1 MAVQEGVAPEAA
13 GTQEAHGGAVH
24 RLKPNAIGLLGVV
37 FMAVATAAPITA
49 MTGNVPFMVSAGN
62 GVGAPAS
69 YLVAMVVLA
78 IFAVGFTSMAK
89 HITSTGAFYG
99 FISYGLGRTAGL
111 ASGLLATFAYVVFE
125 PALIGIF
132 STFATGTLKDQTGL
146 DVPWWAFAVLML
158 AVNATGTWFG
168 VSVAEKLLV
177 VLLATEVTI
186 LAAMAVSVA
195 LHGGGPHG
203 FTFGP
208 VNPVNAF
215 KGTSAGLGL
224 FFAFWSWV
232 GFESTAMYGEESRDP
247 KKIIPKATMI
257 SVLGVG
263 VFYVFV
269 SWMAIIGNGESEAV
283 TAASSSNPLALF
295 FNPTERYV
303 GHWAV
308 DVMQWLM
315 ITGSL
320 ACGMAFHNCAARY
333 MYALGREGVLPSLQ
347 RTIGRT
353 HPQHGS
359 PHIAG
364 LVQTVVSAVLI
375 AAFWLA
381 GKDPYTG
388 TYVLLAILGTMAILV
403 VQAVCSFAV
412 LAYFRKNHPESRH
425 WFKTFTAPLIGGLA
439 MLGVVVLLVSNMG
452 AAAGTESGS
461 LVLKAT
467 PWIVALIAA
476 GGVAYATY
484 LKRRAPQRYALLG
497 RTVLEE
503 TKERGSRYGRG
514 RSAASPH
521 SFGEGSQ
528 PSPKCCSR
536 WTRQRSII
544 DSSSPS
550 MNSKKARVSASRAPA
565 GVSAPRL
572 TTPSRSASSQRLM
585 IASRLVSASYHWS
598 LCTRYRS
605 RREPGSRSRDTMCT
619 CAR

>member
-1 MAVQEGVAPEAA
+1 MAVDEGVAPAA
-13 GTQEAHGGAVH
+13 RTSEPGTVH
-24 RLKPNAIGLLGVV
+24 RLKPNAVGLLGVV

-49 MTGNVPFMVSAGN
+49 MTGNVPFMVSSGN
-62 GVGAPAS
+62 GIGAPAS

-78 IFAVGFTSMAK
+78 IFSVGFTSMAK
-89 HITSTGAFYG
+89 HITATGAFYG
-99 FISYGLGRTAGL
+99 FISHGLGRSAGL

-132 STFATGTLKDQTGL
+132 STFATTTLKDQSGL

-158 AVNATGTWFG
+158 AVNTMGTWFG

-186 LAAMAVSVA
+186 LAAMAISVA
-195 LHGGGPHG
+195 LHGGGPDG

-215 KGTSAGLGL
+215 QGTSAGLGL

-247 KKIIPKATMI
+247 KKIIPKATMV

-263 VFYVFV
+263 VFYVLV
-269 SWMAIIGNGESEAV
+269 SWMAITGNGEKEAV
-283 TAASSSNPLALF
+283 AAASSSNPLALF
-295 FNPTERYV
+295 FDPTEQYV

-308 DVMQWLM
+308 VVMQWLM

-333 MYALGREGVLPSLQ
+333 MYALGREGVLPSLKD
-347 RTIGRT
+347 TVGRT
-353 HPQHGS
+353 HARHGS

-364 LVQTVVSAVLI
+364 LVQSLISGVLLG
-375 AAFWLA
+375 AFWLA

-412 LAYFRKNHPESRH
+412 LAYFRSHHPESRH
-425 WFKTFTAPLIGGLA
+425 WFKTFTAPLLGGVA
-439 MLGVVVLLVSNMG
+439 MLAVVALLVSNMG
-452 AAAGTESGS
+452 VAAGPESDS
-461 LVLKAT
+461 MVLRAT
-467 PWIVALIAA
+467 PWIVGLISVA
-476 GGVAYATY
+476 GFGYAQY
-484 LKRRAPQRYALLG
+484 LKRRSPERYALLG

-503 TKERGSRYGRG
+503 TRER
-514 RSAASPH
+514 
-521 SFGEGSQ
+521 
-528 PSPKCCSR
+528 
-536 WTRQRSII
+536 
-544 DSSSPS
+544 
-550 MNSKKARVSASRAPA
+550 
-565 GVSAPRL
+565 
-572 TTPSRSASSQRLM
+572 
-585 IASRLVSASYHWS
+585 
-598 LCTRYRS
+598 
-605 RREPGSRSRDTMCT
+605 
-619 CAR
+619 

>member
-1 MAVQEGVAPEAA
+1 MAVDEGVAPAA
-13 GTQEAHGGAVH
+13 KTGEEEAVH

-49 MTGNVPFMVSAGN
+49 MTGNVPFMVSSGN
-62 GVGAPAS
+62 GIGAPAS

-78 IFAVGFTSMAK
+78 IFSVGFTSMAK

-99 FISYGLGRTAGL
+99 FISYGLGRTVGL

-146 DVPWWAFAVLML
+146 DIPWWAFAIVML

-168 VSVAEKLLV
+168 VSVAEKLLI
-177 VLLATEVTI
+177 VLLATEVTV
-186 LAAMAVSVA
+186 LAAMAISVA
-195 LHGGGPHG
+195 LHGGGPNG
-203 FTFGP
+203 FSFDP

-232 GFESTAMYGEESRDP
+232 GFESTAMYGEESRNP
-247 KKIIPKATMI
+247 KKIIPRATMI

-269 SWMAIIGNGESEAV
+269 SWMAISGTGESNAV
-283 TAASSSNPLALF
+283 KVATANPLGLF

-320 ACGMAFHNCAARY
+320 ACGMAFHNCASRY
-333 MYALGREGVLPSLQ
+333 MYALGREGVIPALKN
-347 RTIGRT
+347 TVGRT
-353 HPQHGS
+353 HARHGS

-375 AAFWLA
+375 GAFWVA
-381 GKDPYTG
+381 GKDPYNAL
-388 TYVLLAILGTMAILV
+388 YVLLAILGTMAILV

-425 WFKTFTAPLIGGLA
+425 WFRTFTAPLVGGIA
-439 MLGVVVLLVSNMG
+439 MLAVVVLLVSNMG
-452 AAAGTESGS
+452 VAAGAESGS

-467 PWIVALIAA
+467 PWLVALVAA
-476 GGVAYATY
+476 TGIGYAQY
-484 LKRRAPQRYALLG
+484 LKRRAPERYALLG

-503 TKERGSRYGRG
+503 TKER
-514 RSAASPH
+514 
-521 SFGEGSQ
+521 
-528 PSPKCCSR
+528 
-536 WTRQRSII
+536 
-544 DSSSPS
+544 
-550 MNSKKARVSASRAPA
+550 
-565 GVSAPRL
+565 
-572 TTPSRSASSQRLM
+572 
-585 IASRLVSASYHWS
+585 
-598 LCTRYRS
+598 
-605 RREPGSRSRDTMCT
+605 
-619 CAR
+619 

>member
-1 MAVQEGVAPEAA
+1 MAVQEGVAPEAPEA
-13 GTQEAHGGAVH
+13 GSGGDGTVH

-49 MTGNVPFMVSAGN
+49 MTGNVPFMVSSGN
-62 GVGAPAS
+62 GIGAPAS

-78 IFAVGFTSMAK
+78 IFSVGFTSMAK

-99 FISYGLGRTAGL
+99 FISYGLGRTVGL

-132 STFATGTLKDQTGL
+132 SVFATTTLEDQTGAHI
-146 DVPWWAFAVLML
+146 PWWTFAILML
-158 AVNATGTWFG
+158 AINAMGTWFG

-186 LAAMAVSVA
+186 LAAMAISVA

-215 KGTSAGLGL
+215 QGTSAGLGL

-269 SWMAIIGNGESEAV
+269 SWMAIIGNGEAEAV
-283 TAASSSNPLALF
+283 AAASSSNPLALF
-295 FNPTERYV
+295 FNPTEQYV

-308 DVMQWLM
+308 VVMQWLM

-333 MYALGREGVLPSLQ
+333 LYALGREGAVPGLQ
-347 RTIGRT
+347 QTIGRT
-353 HPQHGS
+353 HPRHGS

-364 LVQTVVSAVLI
+364 LVQTVVSGVLLLAFAV
-375 AAFWLA
+375 AD
-381 GKDPYTG
+381 KDPYTG

-412 LAYFRKNHPESRH
+412 LAYFRSHHPESRH
-425 WFKTFTAPLIGGLA
+425 WFRTLVAPLVGGVA
-439 MLGVVVLLVSNMG
+439 MLAVVVLLVSNMG
-452 AAAGTESGS
+452 VAAGPESDS
-461 LVLKAT
+461 FVLRAT
-467 PWIVALIAA
+467 PWIVALVAV
-476 GGVAYATY
+476 GGIAYAQY
-484 LKRRAPQRYALLG
+484 LKRRAPERYALLG

-503 TKERGSRYGRG
+503 TKER
-514 RSAASPH
+514 
-521 SFGEGSQ
+521 
-528 PSPKCCSR
+528 
-536 WTRQRSII
+536 
-544 DSSSPS
+544 
-550 MNSKKARVSASRAPA
+550 
-565 GVSAPRL
+565 
-572 TTPSRSASSQRLM
+572 
-585 IASRLVSASYHWS
+585 
-598 LCTRYRS
+598 
-605 RREPGSRSRDTMCT
+605 
-619 CAR
+619 

>member
-1 MAVQEGVAPEAA
+1 MAVDEGVAPAA
-13 GTQEAHGGAVH
+13 GTTEDETVH
-24 RLKPNAIGLLGVV
+24 RLKPNAVGLLGVV

-49 MTGNVPFMVSAGN
+49 MTGNVPFMVSSGN
-62 GVGAPAS
+62 GIGAPAS

-78 IFAVGFTSMAK
+78 IFSVGFTSMAK

-132 STFATGTLKDQTGL
+132 STFATTTLKDQTGVH
-146 DVPWWAFAVLML
+146 VPWWAFALLML
-158 AVNATGTWFG
+158 AINATGTWFG
-168 VSVAEKLLV
+168 ISVAEKLLV
-177 VLLATEVTI
+177 LLLATEVTV

-203 FTFGP
+203 FTFAP
-208 VNPVNAF
+208 VDPVNAF

-247 KKIIPKATMI
+247 KRIIPKATMI

-269 SWMAIIGNGESEAV
+269 SWMAITGNGEAEAV
-283 TAASSSNPLALF
+283 KAASSANPLALF

-333 MYALGREGVLPSLQ
+333 LYALGREGVLPSLKN
-347 RTIGRT
+347 TIGRT
-353 HPQHGS
+353 HARHGS

-364 LVQTVVSAVLI
+364 LVQTGVSAVLI
-375 AAFWLA
+375 AAFWIA
-381 GKDPYTG
+381 GKDPYNAL
-388 TYVLLAILGTMAILV
+388 YVLLAILGTMAILV

-412 LAYFRKNHPESRH
+412 LVYFRRNHPESRH
-425 WFKTFTAPLIGGLA
+425 WFRTFAAPLVGGIA
-439 MLGVVVLLVSNMG
+439 MLGVVVLLVSNMS
-452 AAAGTESGS
+452 AAAGPESGS
-461 LVLKAT
+461 LLLKAT
-467 PWIVALIAA
+467 PWLVALVAA
-476 GGVAYATY
+476 TGVGYAQY
-484 LKRRAPQRYALLG
+484 LKRWAPERYALLG

-503 TKERGSRYGRG
+503 TKER
-514 RSAASPH
+514 
-521 SFGEGSQ
+521 
-528 PSPKCCSR
+528 
-536 WTRQRSII
+536 
-544 DSSSPS
+544 
-550 MNSKKARVSASRAPA
+550 
-565 GVSAPRL
+565 
-572 TTPSRSASSQRLM
+572 
-585 IASRLVSASYHWS
+585 
-598 LCTRYRS
+598 
-605 RREPGSRSRDTMCT
+605 
-619 CAR
+619 

>member
-1 MAVQEGVAPEAA
+1 MAVEEGVAPAA
-13 GTQEAHGGAVH
+13 RTDETGTVH

-62 GVGAPAS
+62 GIGAPAS

-78 IFAVGFTSMAK
+78 IFSVGFTSMAK

-99 FISYGLGRTAGL
+99 FISYGLGRTVGL

-132 STFATGTLKDQTGL
+132 STFATETLKDQTGT

-158 AVNATGTWFG
+158 AINATGTWFG
-168 VSVAEKLLV
+168 ISVAEKLLV

-186 LAAMAVSVA
+186 LAAMAISVA
-195 LHGGGPHG
+195 FHGGGPDG
-203 FTFGP
+203 FSIDP

-232 GFESTAMYGEESRDP
+232 GFESTAMYGEESRNP

-269 SWMAIIGNGESEAV
+269 SWMAITGTGESKAV
-283 TAASSSNPLALF
+283 EVATANPLQLF
-295 FNPTERYV
+295 FGPTEQYV

-308 DVMQWLM
+308 VVMQWLM

-333 MYALGREGVLPSLQ
+333 MYALGREGVLPSLKN
-347 RTIGRT
+347 TVGRT
-353 HPQHGS
+353 HDRHGS

-364 LVQTVVSAVLI
+364 LVQTIVTALLLLAF
-375 AAFWLA
+375 AAA
-381 GKDPYTG
+381 GKDPYAG

-412 LAYFRKNHPESRH
+412 LAYFRRHHPESRH
-425 WFKTFTAPLIGGLA
+425 WFRTFTAPLVGGVA
-439 MLGVVVLLVSNMG
+439 MLAVVALLVSNMG

-467 PWIVALIAA
+467 PWLVALVAA
-476 GGVAYATY
+476 TGIGYAQY
-484 LKRRAPQRYALLG
+484 LKRRDPARYQLLG

-503 TKERGSRYGRG
+503 TRER
-514 RSAASPH
+514 
-521 SFGEGSQ
+521 
-528 PSPKCCSR
+528 
-536 WTRQRSII
+536 
-544 DSSSPS
+544 
-550 MNSKKARVSASRAPA
+550 
-565 GVSAPRL
+565 
-572 TTPSRSASSQRLM
+572 
-585 IASRLVSASYHWS
+585 
-598 LCTRYRS
+598 
-605 RREPGSRSRDTMCT
+605 
-619 CAR
+619 

>member
-1 MAVQEGVAPEAA
+1 MAVDEGVAPTT
-13 GTQEAHGGAVH
+13 GTGDGETVH
-24 RLKPNAIGLLGVV
+24 RLQPNAVGLLGVV

-49 MTGNVPFMVSAGN
+49 MTGNVPFMVASGN

-78 IFAVGFTSMAK
+78 IFSVGFTSMAK

-99 FISYGLGRTAGL
+99 FISYGLGRTVGL

-132 STFATGTLKDQTGL
+132 STFATTTLTDQTGL
-146 DVPWWAFAVLML
+146 HVPWWAFAVLML
-158 AVNATGTWFG
+158 AINATGTWFG

-177 VLLATEVTI
+177 ALLATEVTV

-203 FTFGP
+203 FTFAP
-208 VNPVNAF
+208 VDPVNAF

-263 VFYVFV
+263 VFYVLV
-269 SWMAIIGNGESEAV
+269 SWMAITGNGEAEAV
-283 TAASSSNPLALF
+283 RAASSANPLAMF
-295 FNPTERYV
+295 FGPTERYV
-303 GHWAV
+303 GPWAV

-333 MYALGREGVLPSLQ
+333 LYALGREGVLPSL
-347 RTIGRT
+347 RDSIGRT
-353 HPQHGS
+353 HARHGS

-364 LVQTVVSAVLI
+364 LVQTAVSAVLI
-375 AAFWLA
+375 GAFWAA

-412 LAYFRKNHPESRH
+412 LVYFRSHHPESRH
-425 WFKTFTAPLIGGLA
+425 WFRTFTAPLLGGVA
-439 MLGVVVLLVSNMG
+439 MLAVVVLLVSHMG
-452 AAAGTESGS
+452 VAAGPESGS
-461 LVLKAT
+461 LVLRAT
-467 PWIVALIAA
+467 PWLVALVAAA
-476 GGVAYATY
+476 GLGYAQY
-484 LKRRAPQRYALLG
+484 LKRRAPERYALLG

-503 TKERGSRYGRG
+503 TKER
-514 RSAASPH
+514 
-521 SFGEGSQ
+521 
-528 PSPKCCSR
+528 
-536 WTRQRSII
+536 
-544 DSSSPS
+544 
-550 MNSKKARVSASRAPA
+550 
-565 GVSAPRL
+565 
-572 TTPSRSASSQRLM
+572 
-585 IASRLVSASYHWS
+585 
-598 LCTRYRS
+598 
-605 RREPGSRSRDTMCT
+605 
-619 CAR
+619 

>member
-1 MAVQEGVAPEAA
+1 MAVDEGVAPAA
-13 GTQEAHGGAVH
+13 KSDETGTVH
-24 RLKPNAIGLLGVV
+24 RLKPNAVGLLGVV

-62 GVGAPAS
+62 GIGAPAS

-78 IFAVGFTSMAK
+78 IFSVGFTSMAK

-99 FISYGLGRTAGL
+99 FISYGLGRTVGL

-132 STFATGTLKDQTGL
+132 STFATETLKDQTGA
-146 DVPWWAFAVLML
+146 DIPWWAFAILML
-158 AVNATGTWFG
+158 AINATGTWFG

-186 LAAMAVSVA
+186 LAAMAISVA
-195 LHGGGPHG
+195 FHGGGPDG
-203 FTFGP
+203 FSVDP

-232 GFESTAMYGEESRDP
+232 GFESTAMYGEESRNP

-269 SWMAIIGNGESEAV
+269 SWMAITGTGESKAV
-283 TAASSSNPLALF
+283 EVSTANPLQLF
-295 FNPTERYV
+295 FGPTEQYV

-308 DVMQWLM
+308 VVMQWLM

-333 MYALGREGVLPSLQ
+333 MYALGREGVLPSLKN
-347 RTIGRT
+347 TVGRT
-353 HPQHGS
+353 HARHGS

-364 LVQTVVSAVLI
+364 LVQTIVTALLLLAF
-375 AAFWLA
+375 AAA

-412 LAYFRKNHPESRH
+412 LVYFRRNHPESRH
-425 WFKTFTAPLIGGLA
+425 WFRTLTAPLLGGVA
-439 MLGVVVLLVSNMG
+439 MLAVVALLVSNMG

-467 PWIVALIAA
+467 PWLVALVA
-476 GGVAYATY
+476 GTGIGYAQY
-484 LKRRAPQRYALLG
+484 LKRRDPARYQLLG

-503 TKERGSRYGRG
+503 TKER
-514 RSAASPH
+514 
-521 SFGEGSQ
+521 
-528 PSPKCCSR
+528 
-536 WTRQRSII
+536 
-544 DSSSPS
+544 
-550 MNSKKARVSASRAPA
+550 
-565 GVSAPRL
+565 
-572 TTPSRSASSQRLM
+572 
-585 IASRLVSASYHWS
+585 
-598 LCTRYRS
+598 
-605 RREPGSRSRDTMCT
+605 
-619 CAR
+619 

>member
-1 MAVQEGVAPEAA
+1 MAVDEGVAPAA
-13 GTQEAHGGAVH
+13 STTEDGTVH

-49 MTGNVPFMVSAGN
+49 MTGNVPFMVSSGN
-62 GVGAPAS
+62 GIGAPAS

-78 IFAVGFTSMAK
+78 IFSVGFTSMAK

-99 FISYGLGRTAGL
+99 FISYGLGRTVGL

-132 STFATGTLKDQTGL
+132 STFATTTLKDQTGL
-146 DVPWWAFAVLML
+146 HIPWWTFAILML

-177 VLLATEVTI
+177 VLLGTEVTI
-186 LAAMAVSVA
+186 LAAMAISVA
-195 LHGGGPHG
+195 FHGGGPNG
-203 FTFGP
+203 FSIDP

-215 KGTSAGLGL
+215 QGTSAGLGL

-232 GFESTAMYGEESRDP
+232 GFESTAMYGEESRNP

-269 SWMAIIGNGESEAV
+269 SWMAIIGTGQSEAV
-283 TAASSSNPLALF
+283 KVATADPLALF
-295 FNPTERYV
+295 FGPTERYV

-320 ACGMAFHNCAARY
+320 ACGMAFHNCASRY
-333 MYALGREGVLPSLQ
+333 MYALGREGVLPSLKN
-347 RTIGRT
+347 TIGRT
-353 HPQHGS
+353 HARHGS

-364 LVQTVVSAVLI
+364 LVQTVVSGILI
-375 AAFWLA
+375 AAFWIA

-412 LAYFRKNHPESRH
+412 LVYFRSHHPESRH
-425 WFKTFTAPLIGGLA
+425 WFRTFAAPLVGGVA
-439 MLGVVVLLVSNMG
+439 MLAVVVLLVSNMG

-467 PWIVALIAA
+467 PWLVALVA
-476 GGVAYATY
+476 GTGIGYAQY
-484 LKRRAPQRYALLG
+484 LKRRDPSRYALLG

-503 TKERGSRYGRG
+503 TKER
-514 RSAASPH
+514 
-521 SFGEGSQ
+521 
-528 PSPKCCSR
+528 
-536 WTRQRSII
+536 
-544 DSSSPS
+544 
-550 MNSKKARVSASRAPA
+550 
-565 GVSAPRL
+565 
-572 TTPSRSASSQRLM
+572 
-585 IASRLVSASYHWS
+585 
-598 LCTRYRS
+598 
-605 RREPGSRSRDTMCT
+605 
-619 CAR
+619 

>member
-1 MAVQEGVAPEAA
+1 MAVDEGVAPAA
-13 GTQEAHGGAVH
+13 GTDEEGTVH

-62 GVGAPAS
+62 GIGAPAS

-78 IFAVGFTSMAK
+78 IFSVGFTSMAK

-132 STFATGTLKDQTGL
+132 STFATGTLKDQTG
-146 DVPWWAFAVLML
+146 VHIPWWAFAVLML
-158 AVNATGTWFG
+158 AVNAMGTWFG

-195 LHGGGPHG
+195 IHGGGPNG
-203 FTFGP
+203 FSLDP

-232 GFESTAMYGEESRDP
+232 GFESTAMYGEESRNP

-269 SWMAIIGNGESEAV
+269 SWMAISGTGESKAV
-283 TAASSSNPLALF
+283 EVATANPLQLF
-295 FNPTERYV
+295 FGPTEQYV

-333 MYALGREGVLPSLQ
+333 MYALGREGVLPSLKH
-347 RTIGRT
+347 TVGRT
-353 HPQHGS
+353 HPRHGS
-359 PHIAG
+359 PHVAG
-364 LVQTVVSAVLI
+364 LVQTVVTAVLLL
-375 AAFWLA
+375 AFWAA
-381 GKDPYTG
+381 GKDPYSG
-388 TYVLLAILGTMAILV
+388 TYVLLAILGTMAILI

-412 LAYFRKNHPESRH
+412 LAYFRTHHPESRH
-425 WFKTFTAPLIGGLA
+425 WFRTLTAPLVGGIA
-439 MLGVVVLLVSNMG
+439 MLAVVVLLVSNMG
-452 AAAGTESGS
+452 AAA
-461 LVLKAT
+461 A
-467 PWIVALIAA
+467 
-476 GGVAYATY
+476 
-484 LKRRAPQRYALLG
+484 
-497 RTVLEE
+497 
-503 TKERGSRYGRG
+503 
-514 RSAASPH
+514 RSPV
-521 SFGEGSQ
+521 
-528 PSPKCCSR
+528 R
-536 WTRQRSII
+536 W
-544 DSSSPS
+544 
-550 MNSKKARVSASRAPA
+550 
-565 GVSAPRL
+565 
-572 TTPSRSASSQRLM
+572 
-585 IASRLVSASYHWS
+585 
-598 LCTRYRS
+598 C
-605 RREPGSRSRDTMCT
+605 
-619 CAR
+619 

>member
-1 MAVQEGVAPEAA
+1 MAVQEGVVPEAA
-13 GTQEAHGGAVH
+13 GTSEGPGGAVH

-62 GVGAPAS
+62 GIGAPAS

-295 FNPTERYV
+295 FNPTEHYV

-347 RTIGRT
+347 RTVGRT

-364 LVQTVVSAVLI
+364 LVQTVVSAALI

-503 TKERGSRYGRG
+503 TKER
-514 RSAASPH
+514 
-521 SFGEGSQ
+521 
-528 PSPKCCSR
+528 
-536 WTRQRSII
+536 
-544 DSSSPS
+544 
-550 MNSKKARVSASRAPA
+550 
-565 GVSAPRL
+565 
-572 TTPSRSASSQRLM
+572 
-585 IASRLVSASYHWS
+585 
-598 LCTRYRS
+598 
-605 RREPGSRSRDTMCT
+605 
-619 CAR
+619 

>member
-1 MAVQEGVAPEAA
+1 MAVDEGVARETGA
-13 GTQEAHGGAVH
+13 GDGGPVH
-24 RLKPNAIGLLGVV
+24 RLKPNAVGLLGVV

-49 MTGNVPFMVSAGN
+49 MTGNVPFMVSSGN

-78 IFAVGFTSMAK
+78 IFSVGFTSMAK

-99 FISYGLGRTAGL
+99 FISYGLGRTVGL
-111 ASGLLATFAYVVFE
+111 ASGLLATFAYMVFE

-132 STFATGTLKDQTGL
+132 STFATTTLSDQTGL
-146 DVPWWAFAVLML
+146 HVPWWAFAVLML

-177 VLLATEVTI
+177 VLLATEVTV

-203 FTFGP
+203 FTFAP
-208 VNPVNAF
+208 VDPVNAF

-263 VFYVFV
+263 VFYVLV
-269 SWMAIIGNGESEAV
+269 SWMAITGNGEAEAV
-283 TAASSSNPLALF
+283 RAASSANPLAMF
-295 FNPTERYV
+295 FDPTERYV

-333 MYALGREGVLPSLQ
+333 LYALGREGVLPSL
-347 RTIGRT
+347 RDTIGRT
-353 HPQHGS
+353 HARHGS
-359 PHIAG
+359 PHLAG
-364 LVQTVVSAVLI
+364 LVQTAVSAVLI
-375 AAFWLA
+375 GAFWAA

-412 LAYFRKNHPESRH
+412 LVYFRSHHPESRH
-425 WFKTFTAPLIGGLA
+425 WFRTFTAPLLGGVA
-439 MLGVVVLLVSNMG
+439 MLAVVVLLVSNMG
-452 AAAGTESGS
+452 VAAGPESGS

-467 PWIVALIAA
+467 PWLVALVAA
-476 GGVAYATY
+476 LGLGYAQY
-484 LKRRAPQRYALLG
+484 LKRRSPERYALLG

-503 TKERGSRYGRG
+503 TKER
-514 RSAASPH
+514 
-521 SFGEGSQ
+521 
-528 PSPKCCSR
+528 
-536 WTRQRSII
+536 
-544 DSSSPS
+544 
-550 MNSKKARVSASRAPA
+550 
-565 GVSAPRL
+565 
-572 TTPSRSASSQRLM
+572 
-585 IASRLVSASYHWS
+585 
-598 LCTRYRS
+598 
-605 RREPGSRSRDTMCT
+605 
-619 CAR
+619 

>member
-1 MAVQEGVAPEAA
+1 MAVQEGVAPVEGTSTGA
-13 GTQEAHGGAVH
+13 GDGTVH

-62 GVGAPAS
+62 GIGAPAS

-78 IFAVGFTSMAK
+78 IFSIGFTSMAK

-99 FISYGLGRTAGL
+99 FISYGLGRTVGL
-111 ASGLLATFAYVVFE
+111 ASGLLATFAYAVFE

-132 STFATGTLKDQTGL
+132 SVFATTTLEDQTGL
-146 DVPWWAFAVLML
+146 AVPWWAFAMLML
-158 AVNATGTWFG
+158 AINATGTWFG

-186 LAAMAVSVA
+186 LAAMAISVA
-195 LHGGGPHG
+195 LHGGGPDG
-203 FTFGP
+203 FSLDP

-232 GFESTAMYGEESRDP
+232 GFESTAMYGEESRNP

-263 VFYVFV
+263 IFYVFV
-269 SWMAIIGNGESEAV
+269 SWMAISGTGESKAV
-283 TAASSSNPLALF
+283 EVATANPLGLF
-295 FNPTERYV
+295 FGPTEQYV

-333 MYALGREGVLPSLQ
+333 MYALGREGAIPGLKNTV
-347 RTIGRT
+347 GRT
-353 HPQHGS
+353 HAKHGS

-364 LVQTVVSAVLI
+364 LAQTIVSGVLI
-375 AAFWLA
+375 AAFWIA
-381 GKDPYTG
+381 GKDPYNAL
-388 TYVLLAILGTMAILV
+388 YVLLAILGTMAILV

-425 WFKTFTAPLIGGLA
+425 WFKTFTAPLLGGVA
-439 MLGVVVLLVSNMG
+439 MLAVVVLLVSNMG
-452 AAAGTESGS
+452 VAAGTESGS

-467 PWIVALIAA
+467 PWIVALVAV
-476 GGVAYATY
+476 GGLGYATY
-484 LKRRAPQRYALLG
+484 LKRRAPERYALLG

-503 TKERGSRYGRG
+503 TKER
-514 RSAASPH
+514 
-521 SFGEGSQ
+521 
-528 PSPKCCSR
+528 
-536 WTRQRSII
+536 
-544 DSSSPS
+544 
-550 MNSKKARVSASRAPA
+550 
-565 GVSAPRL
+565 
-572 TTPSRSASSQRLM
+572 
-585 IASRLVSASYHWS
+585 
-598 LCTRYRS
+598 
-605 RREPGSRSRDTMCT
+605 
-619 CAR
+619 

>member
-1 MAVQEGVAPEAA
+1 MAVEEGVAPTAEAA
-13 GTQEAHGGAVH
+13 GEKTVH
-24 RLKPNAIGLLGVV
+24 RLKPNAVGLLGVV

-49 MTGNVPFMVSAGN
+49 MTGNVPFMVSSGN
-62 GVGAPAS
+62 GIGAPAS

-78 IFAVGFTSMAK
+78 IFSVGFTSMAK

-99 FISYGLGRTAGL
+99 FISYGLGRTVGL

-132 STFATGTLKDQTGL
+132 STFATTTLRDQTGL
-146 DVPWWAFAVLML
+146 HVPWWAFAVLML
-158 AVNATGTWFG
+158 AINATGTWFG

-177 VLLATEVTI
+177 VLLGTEVTV

-203 FTFGP
+203 FGLAP

-247 KKIIPKATMI
+247 KRIIPKATMI

-269 SWMAIIGNGESEAV
+269 SWMAITGNGEAEAV
-283 TAASSSNPLALF
+283 KAASSANPLALF

-333 MYALGREGVLPSLQ
+333 LYALGREGVLPSLK
-347 RTIGRT
+347 RTVGRT
-353 HPQHGS
+353 HARHGS

-364 LVQTVVSAVLI
+364 LVQTVVSAVVI
-375 AAFWLA
+375 AAFWIA
-381 GKDPYTG
+381 GKDPYNAL
-388 TYVLLAILGTMAILV
+388 YVLLAILGTMAILV

-412 LAYFRKNHPESRH
+412 LVYFRGHHPESRH
-425 WFKTFTAPLIGGLA
+425 WFRTFTAPLVGGIA

-452 AAAGTESGS
+452 AAAGAESGS
-461 LVLKAT
+461 PLLKAT
-467 PWIVALIAA
+467 PWLVALVAA
-476 GGVAYATY
+476 TGVGYAQY
-484 LKRRAPQRYALLG
+484 LKRRAPERYALLG

-503 TKERGSRYGRG
+503 TKER
-514 RSAASPH
+514 
-521 SFGEGSQ
+521 
-528 PSPKCCSR
+528 
-536 WTRQRSII
+536 
-544 DSSSPS
+544 
-550 MNSKKARVSASRAPA
+550 
-565 GVSAPRL
+565 
-572 TTPSRSASSQRLM
+572 
-585 IASRLVSASYHWS
+585 
-598 LCTRYRS
+598 
-605 RREPGSRSRDTMCT
+605 
-619 CAR
+619 

>member
-1 MAVQEGVAPEAA
+1 MAVQEGVAPEAGTA
-13 GTQEAHGGAVH
+13 GHGAVH
-24 RLKPNAIGLLGVV
+24 RLKPNAVGLLGVV

-49 MTGNVPFMVSAGN
+49 MTGNVPFMVSSGN
-62 GVGAPAS
+62 GIGAPAS

-78 IFAVGFTSMAK
+78 IFSVGFTSMAK

-99 FISYGLGRTAGL
+99 FISYGLGRTVGL

-132 STFATGTLKDQTGL
+132 SVFATTTLEDQTGVA
-146 DVPWWAFAVLML
+146 VPWWAFAVLML
-158 AVNATGTWFG
+158 AVNAMGTWFG

-186 LAAMAVSVA
+186 LAAMAISVA

-215 KGTSAGLGL
+215 QGTSAGLGL

-269 SWMAIIGNGESEAV
+269 SWMAIIGNGEQEAV
-283 TAASSSNPLALF
+283 AAASSANPLAMF
-295 FNPTERYV
+295 FNPTEQYV

-308 DVMQWLM
+308 VVMQWLM

-333 MYALGREGVLPSLQ
+333 LYALGREGAVPGLQ
-347 RTIGRT
+347 NTIGRT
-353 HPQHGS
+353 HPRHGS

-364 LVQTVVSAVLI
+364 LVQTAVTGALL
-375 AAFWLA
+375 AAFALA

-412 LAYFRKNHPESRH
+412 LAYFRSHHPESRH
-425 WFKTFTAPLIGGLA
+425 WFRTLVAPLVGGVA
-439 MLGVVVLLVSNMG
+439 MLAVVVLLVSNMG
-452 AAAGTESGS
+452 VAAGPESGS
-461 LVLKAT
+461 FVLRAT
-467 PWIVALIAA
+467 PWIVALIAV
-476 GGVAYATY
+476 GGIAYAQY
-484 LKRRAPQRYALLG
+484 LKRRAPERYALLG

-503 TKERGSRYGRG
+503 TKER
-514 RSAASPH
+514 
-521 SFGEGSQ
+521 
-528 PSPKCCSR
+528 
-536 WTRQRSII
+536 
-544 DSSSPS
+544 
-550 MNSKKARVSASRAPA
+550 
-565 GVSAPRL
+565 
-572 TTPSRSASSQRLM
+572 
-585 IASRLVSASYHWS
+585 
-598 LCTRYRS
+598 
-605 RREPGSRSRDTMCT
+605 
-619 CAR
+619 

>member
-1 MAVQEGVAPEAA
+1 MAVDEGVAPTA
-13 GTQEAHGGAVH
+13 GTADEETVH
-24 RLKPNAIGLLGVV
+24 RLKPNAVGLLGVV

-49 MTGNVPFMVSAGN
+49 MTGNVPFMVSSGN
-62 GVGAPAS
+62 GIGAPAS

-78 IFAVGFTSMAK
+78 IFSVGFTSMAK

-132 STFATGTLKDQTGL
+132 STFATTTLKDQTGVHL
-146 DVPWWAFAVLML
+146 PWWAFAILML
-158 AVNATGTWFG
+158 AINATGTWFG

-177 VLLATEVTI
+177 ALLATEVTV

-195 LHGGGPHG
+195 FHGGGPHG
-203 FTFGP
+203 FSLAP

-247 KKIIPKATMI
+247 KKIIPRATMI

-269 SWMAIIGNGESEAV
+269 SWMAITGNGEAEAV
-283 TAASSSNPLALF
+283 KAASSANPLALF
-295 FNPTERYV
+295 FGPTERYV

-333 MYALGREGVLPSLQ
+333 LYALGREGVLPSLKH
-347 RTIGRT
+347 TIGRT
-353 HPQHGS
+353 HARHGS

-375 AAFWLA
+375 AAFWIA
-381 GKDPYTG
+381 GKDPYNAL
-388 TYVLLAILGTMAILV
+388 YVLLAILGTMAILI

-412 LAYFRKNHPESRH
+412 LVYFRRHHPESRH
-425 WFKTFTAPLIGGLA
+425 WFRTFTAPLIGGIA

-452 AAAGTESGS
+452 VAAGAESGS
-461 LVLKAT
+461 LLLKAT
-467 PWIVALIAA
+467 PWLVALVAA
-476 GGVAYATY
+476 TGVGCAQY
-484 LKRRAPQRYALLG
+484 LKHRAPERYALLG

-503 TKERGSRYGRG
+503 TKER
-514 RSAASPH
+514 
-521 SFGEGSQ
+521 
-528 PSPKCCSR
+528 
-536 WTRQRSII
+536 
-544 DSSSPS
+544 
-550 MNSKKARVSASRAPA
+550 
-565 GVSAPRL
+565 
-572 TTPSRSASSQRLM
+572 
-585 IASRLVSASYHWS
+585 
-598 LCTRYRS
+598 
-605 RREPGSRSRDTMCT
+605 
-619 CAR
+619 

>member
-1 MAVQEGVAPEAA
+1 MAIDEGVAPAA
-13 GTQEAHGGAVH
+13 DTGDGEAVH
-24 RLKPNAIGLLGVV
+24 RLKPNAVGLLGVV

-62 GVGAPAS
+62 GIGAPAS

-78 IFAVGFTSMAK
+78 IFSVGFTSMAK

-132 STFATGTLKDQTGL
+132 STFATTTLKDQTGIHL
-146 DVPWWAFAVLML
+146 PWWAFAILML
-158 AVNATGTWFG
+158 AINATGTWFG
-168 VSVAEKLLV
+168 ISVAEKLLV
-177 VLLATEVTI
+177 ALLATEVTV

-195 LHGGGPHG
+195 FHGGGPHG
-203 FTFGP
+203 FSLAP
-208 VNPVNAF
+208 VDPVNAF

-269 SWMAIIGNGESEAV
+269 SWMAITGNGEAEAV
-283 TAASSSNPLALF
+283 KAASSANPLALF

-333 MYALGREGVLPSLQ
+333 LYALGREGVLPSLKN
-347 RTIGRT
+347 TVGRT
-353 HPQHGS
+353 HARHGS

-375 AAFWLA
+375 AAFWIA
-381 GKDPYTG
+381 GKDPYNAL
-388 TYVLLAILGTMAILV
+388 YVLLAILGTMAILV

-412 LAYFRKNHPESRH
+412 LVYFRRNHPESRH
-425 WFKTFTAPLIGGLA
+425 WFRTFTAPLVGGIA

-452 AAAGTESGS
+452 VAAGAESGS
-461 LVLKAT
+461 LLLKAT
-467 PWIVALIAA
+467 PWLVALVAA
-476 GGVAYATY
+476 TGVGYAQY
-484 LKRRAPQRYALLG
+484 LKRRAPERYALLG

-503 TKERGSRYGRG
+503 TKER
-514 RSAASPH
+514 
-521 SFGEGSQ
+521 
-528 PSPKCCSR
+528 
-536 WTRQRSII
+536 
-544 DSSSPS
+544 
-550 MNSKKARVSASRAPA
+550 
-565 GVSAPRL
+565 
-572 TTPSRSASSQRLM
+572 
-585 IASRLVSASYHWS
+585 
-598 LCTRYRS
+598 
-605 RREPGSRSRDTMCT
+605 
-619 CAR
+619 

>member
-1 MAVQEGVAPEAA
+1 MAVDEGVAPTT
-13 GTQEAHGGAVH
+13 GTGDDGTVH
-24 RLKPNAIGLLGVV
+24 RLKPNAVGLLGVV

-49 MTGNVPFMVSAGN
+49 MTGNVPFMVASGN

-78 IFAVGFTSMAK
+78 IFSVGFTSMAK

-99 FISYGLGRTAGL
+99 FISYGLGRTVGL

-132 STFATGTLKDQTGL
+132 STFATTTLTDQTGL
-146 DVPWWAFAVLML
+146 HVPWWAFAVLML
-158 AVNATGTWFG
+158 AINATGTWFG

-177 VLLATEVTI
+177 ALLATEVTV

-203 FTFGP
+203 FTFAP
-208 VNPVNAF
+208 VDPVNAF

-263 VFYVFV
+263 VFYVLV
-269 SWMAIIGNGESEAV
+269 SWMAITGNGEAEAV
-283 TAASSSNPLALF
+283 RAASSANPLAMF
-295 FNPTERYV
+295 FGPTERYV
-303 GHWAV
+303 GPWAV

-333 MYALGREGVLPSLQ
+333 LYALGREGVLPSL
-347 RTIGRT
+347 RDSIGRT
-353 HPQHGS
+353 HARHGS

-364 LVQTVVSAVLI
+364 LVQTAVSAVLI
-375 AAFWLA
+375 GAFWAA

-412 LAYFRKNHPESRH
+412 LVYFRSHHPESRH
-425 WFKTFTAPLIGGLA
+425 WFRTFTAPLLGGVA
-439 MLGVVVLLVSNMG
+439 MLAVVVLLVSHMG
-452 AAAGTESGS
+452 VAAGPESGS
-461 LVLKAT
+461 LVLRAT
-467 PWIVALIAA
+467 PWLVALVAAA
-476 GGVAYATY
+476 GLGYAQY
-484 LKRRAPQRYALLG
+484 LKRRSPERYALLG

-503 TKERGSRYGRG
+503 TKER
-514 RSAASPH
+514 
-521 SFGEGSQ
+521 
-528 PSPKCCSR
+528 
-536 WTRQRSII
+536 
-544 DSSSPS
+544 
-550 MNSKKARVSASRAPA
+550 
-565 GVSAPRL
+565 
-572 TTPSRSASSQRLM
+572 
-585 IASRLVSASYHWS
+585 
-598 LCTRYRS
+598 
-605 RREPGSRSRDTMCT
+605 
-619 CAR
+619 

>member
-1 MAVQEGVAPEAA
+1 MAVDEGVAPAA
-13 GTQEAHGGAVH
+13 KTDETGTVH
-24 RLKPNAIGLLGVV
+24 RLKPNAVGLLGVV

-62 GVGAPAS
+62 GIGAPAS

-78 IFAVGFTSMAK
+78 IFSVGFTSMAK

-99 FISYGLGRTAGL
+99 FISYGLGRTVGL

-132 STFATGTLKDQTGL
+132 STFATETLKDQTGA
-146 DVPWWAFAVLML
+146 DIPWWAFAILML
-158 AVNATGTWFG
+158 AINATGTWFG

-177 VLLATEVTI
+177 VLLATEVTV

-195 LHGGGPHG
+195 FHGGGPDG
-203 FTFGP
+203 FSIDP

-232 GFESTAMYGEESRDP
+232 GFESTAMYGEESRNP

-269 SWMAIIGNGESEAV
+269 SWMAITGTGQSKAV
-283 TAASSSNPLALF
+283 EVSTANPLQLF
-295 FNPTERYV
+295 FGPTEQYV

-308 DVMQWLM
+308 VVMQWLM

-333 MYALGREGVLPSLQ
+333 MYALGREGVLPSLKN
-347 RTIGRT
+347 TVGRT
-353 HPQHGS
+353 HARHGS

-364 LVQTVVSAVLI
+364 LVQTIVTALLLLAF
-375 AAFWLA
+375 AAA

-412 LAYFRKNHPESRH
+412 LVYFRRNHPESRH
-425 WFKTFTAPLIGGLA
+425 WFRTLTAPLLGGVA
-439 MLGVVVLLVSNMG
+439 MLAVVALLVSNMG

-467 PWIVALIAA
+467 PWLVALVA
-476 GGVAYATY
+476 GTGIGYAQY
-484 LKRRAPQRYALLG
+484 LKRRDPARYQLLG

-503 TKERGSRYGRG
+503 TKER
-514 RSAASPH
+514 
-521 SFGEGSQ
+521 
-528 PSPKCCSR
+528 
-536 WTRQRSII
+536 
-544 DSSSPS
+544 
-550 MNSKKARVSASRAPA
+550 
-565 GVSAPRL
+565 
-572 TTPSRSASSQRLM
+572 
-585 IASRLVSASYHWS
+585 
-598 LCTRYRS
+598 
-605 RREPGSRSRDTMCT
+605 
-619 CAR
+619 

>member
-1 MAVQEGVAPEAA
+1 MAVDEGVAPATGSTDGE
-13 GTQEAHGGAVH
+13 TVH
-24 RLKPNAIGLLGVV
+24 RLKPNAVGLLGVV

-49 MTGNVPFMVSAGN
+49 MTGNVPFMVSSGN
-62 GVGAPAS
+62 GIGAPAS

-78 IFAVGFTSMAK
+78 IFSVGFTSMAK

-132 STFATGTLKDQTGL
+132 STFATTTLKDQTGVH
-146 DVPWWAFAVLML
+146 VPWWAFAILML
-158 AVNATGTWFG
+158 AINATGTWFG
-168 VSVAEKLLV
+168 ISVAEKLLV
-177 VLLATEVTI
+177 LLLATEVTV

-195 LHGGGPHG
+195 FHGGGPHG
-203 FTFGP
+203 FSLAP
-208 VNPVNAF
+208 VDPVNAF

-269 SWMAIIGNGESEAV
+269 SWMAIIGNGETEAV
-283 TAASSSNPLALF
+283 KAASSANPLALF

-333 MYALGREGVLPSLQ
+333 LYALGREGVLPSL
-347 RTIGRT
+347 RNTIGRT
-353 HPQHGS
+353 HARHGS

-375 AAFWLA
+375 AAFWIA
-381 GKDPYTG
+381 GKDPYNAL
-388 TYVLLAILGTMAILV
+388 YVLLAILGTMAILI

-412 LAYFRKNHPESRH
+412 LVYFRRNHPDSRH
-425 WFKTFTAPLIGGLA
+425 WFRTFAAPLVGGIA
-439 MLGVVVLLVSNMG
+439 MLGVVVLLVSNMS
-452 AAAGTESGS
+452 AAAGPESGS
-461 LVLKAT
+461 LLLKAT
-467 PWIVALIAA
+467 PWLVALVAA
-476 GGVAYATY
+476 TGVGYAQY
-484 LKRRAPQRYALLG
+484 LKRWAPERYALLG

-503 TKERGSRYGRG
+503 TKER
-514 RSAASPH
+514 
-521 SFGEGSQ
+521 
-528 PSPKCCSR
+528 
-536 WTRQRSII
+536 
-544 DSSSPS
+544 
-550 MNSKKARVSASRAPA
+550 
-565 GVSAPRL
+565 
-572 TTPSRSASSQRLM
+572 
-585 IASRLVSASYHWS
+585 
-598 LCTRYRS
+598 
-605 RREPGSRSRDTMCT
+605 
-619 CAR
+619 

>member
-1 MAVQEGVAPEAA
+1 MAVDEGVAPTAEAD
-13 GTQEAHGGAVH
+13 GSDAVH
-24 RLKPNAIGLLGVV
+24 RLKPNAVGLLGVV

-49 MTGNVPFMVSAGN
+49 MTGNVPFMVSSGN
-62 GVGAPAS
+62 GIGAPAS

-78 IFAVGFTSMAK
+78 IFSVGFTSMAK

-99 FISYGLGRTAGL
+99 FISYGLGRTVGL

-132 STFATGTLKDQTGL
+132 STFATTTLKDQTGAH
-146 DVPWWAFAVLML
+146 VPWWAFAVLML
-158 AVNATGTWFG
+158 AINATGTWFG

-177 VLLATEVTI
+177 VLLATEVTV

-203 FTFGP
+203 FTFAP
-208 VNPVNAF
+208 VDPVNAF

-263 VFYVFV
+263 VFYVLV
-269 SWMAIIGNGESEAV
+269 SWMAISGNGEAEAV
-283 TAASSSNPLALF
+283 KAASSANPLAMF

-333 MYALGREGVLPSLQ
+333 LYALGREGVLPSLQ
-347 RTIGRT
+347 RTVGRT
-353 HPQHGS
+353 HTRHGS

-364 LVQTVVSAVLI
+364 LVQTAVTAVLLG
-375 AAFWLA
+375 AFWAA

-412 LAYFRKNHPESRH
+412 LAYFRSHHPESRH
-425 WFKTFTAPLIGGLA
+425 WFRTFTAPLLGGIA
-439 MLGVVVLLVSNMG
+439 MLAVVVLLVSNMG
-452 AAAGTESGS
+452 AAAGPESGS

-467 PWIVALIAA
+467 PWLVALVAAA
-476 GGVAYATY
+476 GVGGAQY
-484 LKRRAPQRYALLG
+484 LKRRAPERYALLG

-503 TKERGSRYGRG
+503 TKER
-514 RSAASPH
+514 
-521 SFGEGSQ
+521 
-528 PSPKCCSR
+528 
-536 WTRQRSII
+536 
-544 DSSSPS
+544 
-550 MNSKKARVSASRAPA
+550 
-565 GVSAPRL
+565 
-572 TTPSRSASSQRLM
+572 
-585 IASRLVSASYHWS
+585 
-598 LCTRYRS
+598 
-605 RREPGSRSRDTMCT
+605 
-619 CAR
+619 

>member
-1 MAVQEGVAPEAA
+1 MAVQEGVAPAE
-13 GTQEAHGGAVH
+13 GTSTGTGDGTVH

-62 GVGAPAS
+62 GIGAPAS

-78 IFAVGFTSMAK
+78 IFSVGFTSMAK

-99 FISYGLGRTAGL
+99 FISYGLGRTVGL
-111 ASGLLATFAYVVFE
+111 AAGLLATFAYAVFE

-132 STFATGTLKDQTGL
+132 SVFATTTLEDQTGL
-146 DVPWWAFAVLML
+146 AVPWWAFAMLML
-158 AVNATGTWFG
+158 AINATGTWFG

-186 LAAMAVSVA
+186 LAAMAISVA
-195 LHGGGPHG
+195 LHGGGPDG
-203 FTFGP
+203 FSLDP

-232 GFESTAMYGEESRDP
+232 GFESTAMYGEESRNP

-263 VFYVFV
+263 IFYVFV
-269 SWMAIIGNGESEAV
+269 SWMAISGTGESKAV
-283 TAASSSNPLALF
+283 EVATANPLGLF
-295 FNPTERYV
+295 FGPTQQYV

-333 MYALGREGVLPSLQ
+333 MYALGREGAIPGLKNTV
-347 RTIGRT
+347 GRT
-353 HPQHGS
+353 HARHGS

-364 LVQTVVSAVLI
+364 LVQTIVSAVLI
-375 AAFWLA
+375 AAFWIA
-381 GKDPYTG
+381 GKDPYNAL
-388 TYVLLAILGTMAILV
+388 YVLLAILGTMAILV

-425 WFKTFTAPLIGGLA
+425 WFKTFTAPLLGGVA
-439 MLGVVVLLVSNMG
+439 MLAVVVLLVSNMG
-452 AAAGTESGS
+452 VAAGTESGS

-467 PWIVALIAA
+467 PWIVALVAV
-476 GGVAYATY
+476 GGLGYATY
-484 LKRRAPQRYALLG
+484 LKRRAPERYALLG

-503 TKERGSRYGRG
+503 TKER
-514 RSAASPH
+514 
-521 SFGEGSQ
+521 
-528 PSPKCCSR
+528 
-536 WTRQRSII
+536 
-544 DSSSPS
+544 
-550 MNSKKARVSASRAPA
+550 
-565 GVSAPRL
+565 
-572 TTPSRSASSQRLM
+572 
-585 IASRLVSASYHWS
+585 
-598 LCTRYRS
+598 
-605 RREPGSRSRDTMCT
+605 
-619 CAR
+619 

>member
-1 MAVQEGVAPEAA
+1 MAVDEGVAPAA
-13 GTQEAHGGAVH
+13 GTMEEETVH
-24 RLKPNAIGLLGVV
+24 RLKPNAVGLLGVV

-49 MTGNVPFMVSAGN
+49 MTGNVPFMVSSGN
-62 GVGAPAS
+62 GIGAPAS

-78 IFAVGFTSMAK
+78 IFSVGFTSMAK

-132 STFATGTLKDQTGL
+132 STFATTTLKDQTGL
-146 DVPWWAFAVLML
+146 HVPWWAFAILML
-158 AVNATGTWFG
+158 AINATGTWFG

-177 VLLATEVTI
+177 ALLATEVTV

-195 LHGGGPHG
+195 FHGGGPHG
-203 FTFGP
+203 FSLAP

-247 KKIIPKATMI
+247 KRIIPKATMI

-269 SWMAIIGNGESEAV
+269 SWMAITGNGEAEAV
-283 TAASSSNPLALF
+283 KAASSANPLAMF

-333 MYALGREGVLPSLQ
+333 LYALGREGVLPSLKN
-347 RTIGRT
+347 TIGRT
-353 HPQHGS
+353 HARHGS

-364 LVQTVVSAVLI
+364 LVQTGVSAVLI
-375 AAFWLA
+375 AAFWIA
-381 GKDPYTG
+381 GKDPYNAL
-388 TYVLLAILGTMAILV
+388 YVLLAILGTMAILI

-412 LAYFRKNHPESRH
+412 LVYFRRNHSESRH
-425 WFKTFTAPLIGGLA
+425 WFRTFTAPLVGGVA
-439 MLGVVVLLVSNMG
+439 MLAVVVLLVSNMG
-452 AAAGTESGS
+452 VAAGPESGS

-467 PWIVALIAA
+467 PWVVALVA
-476 GGVAYATY
+476 GTGIGYAQY
-484 LKRRAPQRYALLG
+484 LKRRAPERYALLG

-503 TKERGSRYGRG
+503 TKER
-514 RSAASPH
+514 
-521 SFGEGSQ
+521 
-528 PSPKCCSR
+528 
-536 WTRQRSII
+536 
-544 DSSSPS
+544 
-550 MNSKKARVSASRAPA
+550 
-565 GVSAPRL
+565 
-572 TTPSRSASSQRLM
+572 
-585 IASRLVSASYHWS
+585 
-598 LCTRYRS
+598 
-605 RREPGSRSRDTMCT
+605 
-619 CAR
+619 

>member
-1 MAVQEGVAPEAA
+1 MAVDEGVTPAA
-13 GTQEAHGGAVH
+13 ATSGETTVH

-49 MTGNVPFMVSAGN
+49 MTGNVPFMVSSGN
-62 GVGAPAS
+62 GIGAPAS

-78 IFAVGFTSMAK
+78 IFSVGFTSMAK

-99 FISYGLGRTAGL
+99 FISYGLGRTVGL

-132 STFATGTLKDQTGL
+132 SYFAHTTLLTQTGI
-146 DVPWWAFAVLML
+146 DIPWWIFAFAML
-158 AVNATGTWFG
+158 AINATGTWFG

-177 VLLATEVTI
+177 VLLGTEVTV

-203 FTFGP
+203 FSLAP

-269 SWMAIIGNGESEAV
+269 SWMAITGNGEAEAV
-283 TAASSSNPLALF
+283 KAASSANPLDLF
-295 FNPTERYV
+295 FNPTEHYV

-308 DVMQWLM
+308 VVMQWLM

-333 MYALGREGVLPSLQ
+333 LYALGREGVLPSLKN
-347 RTIGRT
+347 TIGRT
-353 HPQHGS
+353 HARHGS
-359 PHIAG
+359 PHVAG
-364 LVQTVVSAVLI
+364 LVQTLVSAVLI
-375 AAFWLA
+375 VAFWAA
-381 GKDPYTG
+381 GKDPYNAL
-388 TYVLLAILGTMAILV
+388 YVLLAILGTMAILV

-412 LAYFRKNHPESRH
+412 LVYFRRNRPESRH
-425 WFKTFTAPLIGGLA
+425 WFRTSAAPLIGGVA

-452 AAAGTESGS
+452 VAAGTESGS
-461 LVLKAT
+461 LLLKAT
-467 PWIVALIAA
+467 PWLVALVAA
-476 GGVAYATY
+476 TGIGYAQY
-484 LKRRAPQRYALLG
+484 LKRRSPERYALLG

-503 TKERGSRYGRG
+503 TKER
-514 RSAASPH
+514 
-521 SFGEGSQ
+521 
-528 PSPKCCSR
+528 
-536 WTRQRSII
+536 
-544 DSSSPS
+544 
-550 MNSKKARVSASRAPA
+550 
-565 GVSAPRL
+565 
-572 TTPSRSASSQRLM
+572 
-585 IASRLVSASYHWS
+585 
-598 LCTRYRS
+598 
-605 RREPGSRSRDTMCT
+605 
-619 CAR
+619 

>member
-1 MAVQEGVAPEAA
+1 MAIDEGVAPAA
-13 GTQEAHGGAVH
+13 DTGDGEAVH
-24 RLKPNAIGLLGVV
+24 RLKPNAVGLLGVV
-37 FMAVATAAPITA
+37 FMAIATAAPITA

-62 GVGAPAS
+62 GIGAPAS

-78 IFAVGFTSMAK
+78 IFSVGFTSMAK

-132 STFATGTLKDQTGL
+132 STFATTTLKDQTGIHL
-146 DVPWWAFAVLML
+146 PWWAFAILML
-158 AVNATGTWFG
+158 AINATGTWFG
-168 VSVAEKLLV
+168 ISVAEKLLV
-177 VLLATEVTI
+177 ALLATEVTV

-195 LHGGGPHG
+195 FHGGGPHG
-203 FTFGP
+203 FSLAP
-208 VNPVNAF
+208 VDPVNAF

-269 SWMAIIGNGESEAV
+269 SWMAITGNGEAEAV
-283 TAASSSNPLALF
+283 KAASSANPLALF

-333 MYALGREGVLPSLQ
+333 LYALGREGVLPSLKN
-347 RTIGRT
+347 TVGRT
-353 HPQHGS
+353 HARHGS

-375 AAFWLA
+375 AAFWIA
-381 GKDPYTG
+381 GKDPYNAL
-388 TYVLLAILGTMAILV
+388 YVLLAILGTMAILV

-412 LAYFRKNHPESRH
+412 LVYFRRNHPESRH
-425 WFKTFTAPLIGGLA
+425 WFRTFTAPLVGGIA

-452 AAAGTESGS
+452 VAAGPESGS
-461 LVLKAT
+461 LLLKAT
-467 PWIVALIAA
+467 PWLVALVAA
-476 GGVAYATY
+476 TGVGYAQY
-484 LKRRAPQRYALLG
+484 LKRRAPERYALLG

-503 TKERGSRYGRG
+503 TKER
-514 RSAASPH
+514 
-521 SFGEGSQ
+521 
-528 PSPKCCSR
+528 
-536 WTRQRSII
+536 
-544 DSSSPS
+544 
-550 MNSKKARVSASRAPA
+550 
-565 GVSAPRL
+565 
-572 TTPSRSASSQRLM
+572 
-585 IASRLVSASYHWS
+585 
-598 LCTRYRS
+598 
-605 RREPGSRSRDTMCT
+605 
-619 CAR
+619 

>member
-1 MAVQEGVAPEAA
+1 MAVDEGVASAADTTA
-13 GTQEAHGGAVH
+13 GTAATSGEEGTVH

-49 MTGNVPFMVSAGN
+49 MTGNVPFMVSSGN
-62 GVGAPAS
+62 GIGAPAS

-78 IFAVGFTSMAK
+78 IFSVGFTSMAK

-99 FISYGLGRTAGL
+99 FISYGLGRSVGL

-132 STFATGTLKDQTGL
+132 STFATTTLHDQTGL
-146 DVPWWAFAVLML
+146 DIPWWAFAVLML

-177 VLLATEVTI
+177 VLLATEVTV
-186 LAAMAVSVA
+186 LAAMAISVA
-195 LHGGGPHG
+195 LHGGGPDG
-203 FTFGP
+203 FSIDP

-215 KGTSAGLGL
+215 QGTSAGLGL

-232 GFESTAMYGEESRDP
+232 GFESTAMYGEESRNP

-269 SWMAIIGNGESEAV
+269 SWMAITGTGQSDAV
-283 TAASSSNPLALF
+283 QVATDNPLGLF

-333 MYALGREGVLPSLQ
+333 MYALGREGVLPSLKN
-347 RTIGRT
+347 TVGRT
-353 HPQHGS
+353 HARHGS

-375 AAFWLA
+375 GAFWAA

-412 LAYFRKNHPESRH
+412 LVYFRSHHPESRH
-425 WFKTFTAPLIGGLA
+425 WFRTFTAPLVGGVA
-439 MLGVVVLLVSNMG
+439 MLAVVTLLVSNMG
-452 AAAGTESGS
+452 VAAGPESGS

-467 PWIVALIAA
+467 PWLVALIAVA
-476 GGVAYATY
+476 GVGYAQY
-484 LKRRAPQRYALLG
+484 LKRRDPSRYLLLG

-503 TKERGSRYGRG
+503 TKER
-514 RSAASPH
+514 
-521 SFGEGSQ
+521 
-528 PSPKCCSR
+528 
-536 WTRQRSII
+536 
-544 DSSSPS
+544 
-550 MNSKKARVSASRAPA
+550 
-565 GVSAPRL
+565 
-572 TTPSRSASSQRLM
+572 
-585 IASRLVSASYHWS
+585 
-598 LCTRYRS
+598 
-605 RREPGSRSRDTMCT
+605 
-619 CAR
+619 

>member
-1 MAVQEGVAPEAA
+1 MAVDEGIAPAA
-13 GTQEAHGGAVH
+13 RTSDPGTVH
-24 RLKPNAIGLLGVV
+24 RLKPNAVGLLGVV

-49 MTGNVPFMVSAGN
+49 MTGNVPFMVSSGN
-62 GVGAPAS
+62 GIGAPAS

-78 IFAVGFTSMAK
+78 IFSVGFTSMAK
-89 HITSTGAFYG
+89 HITATGAFYG
-99 FISYGLGRTAGL
+99 FISHGLGRSAGL

-132 STFATGTLKDQTGL
+132 STFATTTLKDQSGL

-158 AVNATGTWFG
+158 AVNTMGTWFG

-186 LAAMAVSVA
+186 LAAMAISVA
-195 LHGGGPHG
+195 LHGGGPDG

-215 KGTSAGLGL
+215 QGTSAGLGL

-263 VFYVFV
+263 VFYVLV
-269 SWMAIIGNGESEAV
+269 SWMAITGNGEKEAV
-283 TAASSSNPLALF
+283 AAASSANPLALF
-295 FNPTERYV
+295 FDPTEQYV

-308 DVMQWLM
+308 VVMQWLM

-333 MYALGREGVLPSLQ
+333 MYALGREGVLPSLKN
-347 RTIGRT
+347 TVGRT
-353 HPQHGS
+353 HARHGS

-364 LVQTVVSAVLI
+364 LVQSLISAVLLG
-375 AAFWLA
+375 AFWLA

-412 LAYFRKNHPESRH
+412 LAYFRSHHPESRH
-425 WFKTFTAPLIGGLA
+425 WFKTFTAPLLGGVA
-439 MLGVVVLLVSNMG
+439 MLAVVALLVSNMSV
-452 AAAGTESGS
+452 AAGPESDS
-461 LVLKAT
+461 VVLKAT
-467 PWIVALIAA
+467 PWIVGLIAVA
-476 GGVAYATY
+476 GFGYAQY
-484 LKRRAPQRYALLG
+484 LKRRSPERYALLG

-503 TKERGSRYGRG
+503 TKER
-514 RSAASPH
+514 
-521 SFGEGSQ
+521 
-528 PSPKCCSR
+528 
-536 WTRQRSII
+536 
-544 DSSSPS
+544 
-550 MNSKKARVSASRAPA
+550 
-565 GVSAPRL
+565 
-572 TTPSRSASSQRLM
+572 
-585 IASRLVSASYHWS
+585 
-598 LCTRYRS
+598 
-605 RREPGSRSRDTMCT
+605 
-619 CAR
+619 

>member
-1 MAVQEGVAPEAA
+1 MAVDEGVAPATEN
-13 GTQEAHGGAVH
+13 GDDTTVH
-24 RLKPNAIGLLGVV
+24 RLKPNAVGLLGVV

-78 IFAVGFTSMAK
+78 IFSVGFTSMAK

-99 FISYGLGRTAGL
+99 FISYGLGRTVGL

-132 STFATGTLKDQTGL
+132 STFATTTLKDQTGL
-146 DVPWWAFAVLML
+146 HVPWWAFAVLML
-158 AVNATGTWFG
+158 AINATGTWFG

-177 VLLATEVTI
+177 ALLATEVTV

-195 LHGGGPHG
+195 FHGGGPHG
-203 FTFGP
+203 FTFAP
-208 VNPVNAF
+208 VDPVNAF

-247 KKIIPKATMI
+247 KRIIPKATMI

-263 VFYVFV
+263 VFYVLV
-269 SWMAIIGNGESEAV
+269 SWMAITGNGEAEAV
-283 TAASSSNPLALF
+283 RAASSANPLAMF
-295 FNPTERYV
+295 FDPTERYV

-333 MYALGREGVLPSLQ
+333 LYALGREGVVPSL
-347 RTIGRT
+347 RNTIGRT
-353 HPQHGS
+353 HARHGS

-364 LVQTVVSAVLI
+364 LVQTAVSAVLI
-375 AAFWLA
+375 GAFWAA

-412 LAYFRKNHPESRH
+412 LAYFRSHHPESRH
-425 WFKTFTAPLIGGLA
+425 WFRTFTAPLVGGIA
-439 MLGVVVLLVSNMG
+439 MLAVVVLLVSNMG
-452 AAAGTESGS
+452 VAAGPESGS

-467 PWIVALIAA
+467 PWLVALVAA
-476 GGVAYATY
+476 TGVGCAQY
-484 LKRRAPQRYALLG
+484 LKHRSPERYALLG

-503 TKERGSRYGRG
+503 TKER
-514 RSAASPH
+514 
-521 SFGEGSQ
+521 
-528 PSPKCCSR
+528 
-536 WTRQRSII
+536 
-544 DSSSPS
+544 
-550 MNSKKARVSASRAPA
+550 
-565 GVSAPRL
+565 
-572 TTPSRSASSQRLM
+572 
-585 IASRLVSASYHWS
+585 
-598 LCTRYRS
+598 
-605 RREPGSRSRDTMCT
+605 
-619 CAR
+619 

>member
-1 MAVQEGVAPEAA
+1 MAVDEGVAPAA
-13 GTQEAHGGAVH
+13 KTDDDGTVH
-24 RLKPNAIGLLGVV
+24 RLKPNAVGLLGVV

-49 MTGNVPFMVSAGN
+49 MTGNVPFMVSSGN
-62 GVGAPAS
+62 GIGAPAS

-78 IFAVGFTSMAK
+78 IFSVGFTSMAK

-99 FISYGLGRTAGL
+99 FISYGLGRTVGL

-132 STFATGTLKDQTGL
+132 STFATTTLKDQTGL
-146 DVPWWAFAVLML
+146 DVPWWAFAILML
-158 AVNATGTWFG
+158 AINATGTWFG

-177 VLLATEVTI
+177 VLLATEVTV

-195 LHGGGPHG
+195 FHGGGPHG
-203 FTFGP
+203 FTFAP
-208 VNPVNAF
+208 VDPVNAF

-269 SWMAIIGNGESEAV
+269 SWMAISGTGADSAV
-283 TAASSSNPLALF
+283 EVATKDPMGLF

-333 MYALGREGVLPSLQ
+333 MYALGREGVLPSLKN
-347 RTIGRT
+347 TVGRT
-353 HPQHGS
+353 HPRHGS

-364 LVQTVVSAVLI
+364 LVQTVVSGLLVG
-375 AAFWLA
+375 AFWAA
-381 GKDPYTG
+381 GKDPYNG

-412 LAYFRKNHPESRH
+412 LVYFRRNHPESRH
-425 WFKTFTAPLIGGLA
+425 WFKTSAAPLIGGIA
-439 MLGVVVLLVSNMG
+439 MLAVVVLLVSNMG
-452 AAAGTESGS
+452 VAAGAESGS

-467 PWIVALIAA
+467 PWLVALIAA
-476 GGVAYATY
+476 GGIGYAQY
-484 LKRRAPQRYALLG
+484 LKRRSPERYALLG

-503 TKERGSRYGRG
+503 TKER
-514 RSAASPH
+514 
-521 SFGEGSQ
+521 
-528 PSPKCCSR
+528 
-536 WTRQRSII
+536 
-544 DSSSPS
+544 
-550 MNSKKARVSASRAPA
+550 
-565 GVSAPRL
+565 
-572 TTPSRSASSQRLM
+572 
-585 IASRLVSASYHWS
+585 
-598 LCTRYRS
+598 
-605 RREPGSRSRDTMCT
+605 
-619 CAR
+619 

>member
-1 MAVQEGVAPEAA
+1 MAVQEGAAPQAEAGDA
-13 GTQEAHGGAVH
+13 TPVH
-24 RLKPNAIGLLGVV
+24 RLKPNAVGLLGVV

-49 MTGNVPFMVSAGN
+49 MTGNVPFMVSSGN
-62 GVGAPAS
+62 GIGAPAS

-78 IFAVGFTSMAK
+78 IFSVGFTSMAK

-99 FISYGLGRTAGL
+99 FISYGLGRTVGL

-132 STFATGTLKDQTGL
+132 STFATTTLKDQTGL
-146 DVPWWAFAVLML
+146 DIPWWTFAIVML
-158 AVNATGTWFG
+158 AVNAAGTWFG

-177 VLLATEVTI
+177 VLLATEVTV
-186 LAAMAVSVA
+186 LAAMAISVA
-195 LHGGGPHG
+195 LHGGGPDG
-203 FTFGP
+203 FTFSP

-247 KKIIPKATMI
+247 KKIIPKATMV

-263 VFYVFV
+263 VFYVLV
-269 SWMAIIGNGESEAV
+269 SWMAITGNGEAEAV
-283 TAASSSNPLALF
+283 KAASSANPLAMF

-347 RTIGRT
+347 RTVGRT
-353 HPQHGS
+353 HERHGS

-364 LVQTVVSAVLI
+364 LVQTVVSGVLI
-375 AAFWLA
+375 AAFWIA

-412 LAYFRKNHPESRH
+412 LAYFRSHHPESRH
-425 WFKTFTAPLIGGLA
+425 WFRTFTAPLLGGVA
-439 MLGVVVLLVSNMG
+439 MLAVVVLLVSNMG
-452 AAAGTESGS
+452 VAAGSESGS
-461 LVLKAT
+461 LVLRAT
-467 PWIVALIAA
+467 PWLVALIAVA
-476 GGVAYATY
+476 GVGYAQY

-503 TKERGSRYGRG
+503 TKER
-514 RSAASPH
+514 
-521 SFGEGSQ
+521 
-528 PSPKCCSR
+528 
-536 WTRQRSII
+536 
-544 DSSSPS
+544 
-550 MNSKKARVSASRAPA
+550 
-565 GVSAPRL
+565 
-572 TTPSRSASSQRLM
+572 
-585 IASRLVSASYHWS
+585 
-598 LCTRYRS
+598 
-605 RREPGSRSRDTMCT
+605 
-619 CAR
+619 

>member
-1 MAVQEGVAPEAA
+1 MAVDEGIAPAA
-13 GTQEAHGGAVH
+13 RTSDQGTVH
-24 RLKPNAIGLLGVV
+24 RLKPNAVGLLGVV

-49 MTGNVPFMVSAGN
+49 MTGNVPFMVSSGN
-62 GVGAPAS
+62 GIGAPAS

-78 IFAVGFTSMAK
+78 IFSVGFTSMAK
-89 HITSTGAFYG
+89 HITATGAFYG
-99 FISYGLGRTAGL
+99 FISHGLGRSAGL

-132 STFATGTLKDQTGL
+132 STFATTTLKDQSGL

-158 AVNATGTWFG
+158 AVNTMGTWFG

-186 LAAMAVSVA
+186 LAAMAISVA
-195 LHGGGPHG
+195 LHGGGPDG

-215 KGTSAGLGL
+215 QGTSAGLGL

-263 VFYVFV
+263 VFYVLV
-269 SWMAIIGNGESEAV
+269 SWMAITGNGEKDAV
-283 TAASSSNPLALF
+283 AAASSANPLALF
-295 FNPTERYV
+295 FDPTEQYV

-308 DVMQWLM
+308 VVMQWLM

-333 MYALGREGVLPSLQ
+333 MYALGREGVLPSLKN
-347 RTIGRT
+347 TVGRT
-353 HPQHGS
+353 HARHGS

-364 LVQTVVSAVLI
+364 LVQSLISGVLLG
-375 AAFWLA
+375 AFWLA

-412 LAYFRKNHPESRH
+412 LAYFRSHHPESRH
-425 WFKTFTAPLIGGLA
+425 WFKTFTAPLLGGVA
-439 MLGVVVLLVSNMG
+439 MLAVVALLVSNMG
-452 AAAGTESGS
+452 VAAGPESDS

-467 PWIVALIAA
+467 PWIVGLIAVA
-476 GGVAYATY
+476 GFGYAQY
-484 LKRRAPQRYALLG
+484 LKRRSPERYALLG

-503 TKERGSRYGRG
+503 TKER
-514 RSAASPH
+514 
-521 SFGEGSQ
+521 
-528 PSPKCCSR
+528 
-536 WTRQRSII
+536 
-544 DSSSPS
+544 
-550 MNSKKARVSASRAPA
+550 
-565 GVSAPRL
+565 
-572 TTPSRSASSQRLM
+572 
-585 IASRLVSASYHWS
+585 
-598 LCTRYRS
+598 
-605 RREPGSRSRDTMCT
+605 
-619 CAR
+619 